1 MPFIHRTP
9 AAAVALLVGAP
20 LVLVA
25 VAAAPAA
32 AHGAPTDPVSRAV
45 VCGPGDGR
53 TESAACAAAVDAGGR
68 AVLEEWD
75 NIRVADV
82 AGDDRRV
89 IPDGKLCS
97 AGIGAYRGLDASR
110 ADWPVTRVETGD
122 RFALTYASTIPHRG
136 TFSVYL
142 TKEGYDPRTALTWDD
157 LEREP
162 FLTATDPVLRDGAY
176 RIEGSL
182 PATRTGRHVLYTI
195 WRNSDTPDTYY
206 SCSDVL
212 LTGTGTGARSGGD
225 SGGDSG
231 GGGDARDDD
240 TGSGASGAPA
250 PQDRRAT
257 PGAGTGTTDEK
268 SPAVAASSP
277 SGSAAA
283 PGTAPVAETPGGLPA
298 TVAGAV
304 AALVLAGVA
313 GGYYLHRRR
322 P

>member
-1 MPFIHRTP
+1 MPFIHRTA

-25 VAAAPAA
+25 VGAAPAA

-45 VCGPGDGR
+45 ACGPEGGR

-89 IPDGKLCS
+89 IPDGQLCS
-97 AGIGAYRGLDASR
+97 AGIGAYRGLDAPR

-122 RFALTYASTIPHRG
+122 RFTLTYASTIPHRG

-142 TKEGYDPRTALTWDD
+142 TKEGYDPSTALTWDD

-162 FLTATDPVLRDGAY
+162 FLKATDPVLRDGAY

-182 PATRTGRHVLYTI
+182 PAARTGRHVLYTI

-225 SGGDSG
+225 SGSSG
-231 GGGDARDDD
+231 GGAEDDD
-240 TGSGASGAPA
+240 TASDASGAPA

-268 SPAVAASSP
+268 SPAVAASSS

-283 PGTAPVAETPGGLPA
+283 PGTAPVTEAPGGLPA
-298 TVAGAV
+298 TVVGAV
-304 AALVLAGVA
+304 AALALAGAA